1 LAFAKEGIHMA
12 HKILVV
18 DDESDVRKYLE
29 TLLKTGGYDVV
40 MASDGDEAMKI
51 IEQDPPDLISLDIM
65 MPKETGVRFYRKI
78 KKKDSLKD
86 IPIVVVSGMA
96 GRHLAVPEPNAI
108 FEKPVDRDEYLKTIK
123 SLLE

>member
-1 LAFAKEGIHMA
+1 MA

-18 DDESDVRKYLE
+18 DDEPDVAKYLE
-29 TLLKTGGYDVV
+29 TLLKTAGYEVV
-40 MASDGDEAMKI
+40 MAADGDEALKI
-51 IEQDPPDLISLDIM
+51 VEKDPPDLVSLDIM

-78 KKKDSLKD
+78 KKKDAFKD

-108 FEKPVDRDEYLKTIK
+108 FEKPVDREEYLNTIK

>member
-1 LAFAKEGIHMA
+1 MS

-18 DDESDVRKYLE
+18 DDEPDVVKYLE
-29 TLLKTGGYDVV
+29 TLLKTGGYEVV
-40 MASDGDEAMKI
+40 TASDGDEALKI
-51 IEQDPPDLISLDIM
+51 AESDPPDLISLDIM

-78 KKKDSLKD
+78 KKKDSLKN
-86 IPIVVVSGMA
+86 IPIIVVSGMA

-108 FEKPVDRDEYLKTIK
+108 FEKPVNREEYLSTIK

>member
-1 LAFAKEGIHMA
+1 MA

-18 DDESDVRKYLE
+18 DDEPDVAKYLE
-29 TLLKTGGYDVV
+29 TLLKTGGYEVV
-40 MASDGDEAMKI
+40 KASDGDEALKI
-51 IEQDPPDLISLDIM
+51 VEKDPPDLISLDIM

-78 KKKDSLKD
+78 KKKDSAKD

-96 GRHLAVPEPNAI
+96 GRHLAVPEPDAI
-108 FEKPVDRDEYLKTIK
+108 FEKPVDRAEYLKTIK